1 MSTTTN
7 RITQLQLVAV
17 PSTDQDRSLAFYEVL
32 GFERRNDTPWGD
44 NYRWVEIY
52 PPHGTAGIALVPPRQ
67 GDSTGVQTGIILNT
81 EDIDAAHAEMEALD
95 VDVDAEVARVGAP
108 AAIRIGAVELVGP
121 VPPMFWFRDPDGN
134 ALLMVENKQ
143 RT

>member
-1 MSTTTN
+1 MPTTTD
-7 RITQLQLVAV
+7 RITQIQLVLV
-17 PSTDQDRSLAFYEVL
+17 PSTDQDRSLAFYEAL

-44 NYRWVEIY
+44 GYRWVEVY
-52 PPHGTAGIALVPPRQ
+52 PPGGSAGIALVPPRQ
-67 GDSTGVQTGIILNT
+67 GDPTGVRTGIILNT
-81 EDIDAAHAEMEALD
+81 DDIDAAHAEMQSSG

-134 ALLMVENKQ
+134 ALLSS
-143 RT
+143 RTN